1 MSITLP
7 FKTGQIQSQGF
18 GFTEF
23 ATSPQGK
30 AIYGSH
36 GHEGN
41 DYFSNE
47 DPKLYSIASGTV
59 IIDNDSYQGAD
70 SGLFTSYGN
79 HVVIK
84 DDDTNRAWYYCHL
97 DSNCVYAGQHVNQGD
112 MIGVMGGSGAGNRVA
127 WGAHLHLGRAELD
140 GNGSRLNRGSI
151 AYGFIDG
158 SDDLQAAIDKYNTPV
173 AESKPVAEEPK
184 KLTTRE
190 GFDYVLKYYPEFKSD
205 VDNGWPIARF
215 DIDGVGEGIKMLAY
229 SVIQPLFNRAEN
241 LQKLIDLKAATPTV
255 EVKKNESQSQFE
267 PVAKVITNE
276 EEIKKLQ
283 TQILIA
289 QSQKDREALE
299 NNPLVIKSQ
308 QPLEAT
314 QTFKVGTA
322 GSIISLIGVA
332 VTNFT
337 DQIKSI
343 PGLGNIGEFLAN
355 NQCNLSY
362 LIIMF
367 LGLVI
372 LFMLYHKNLTQNLIK
387 DNIAQIVDT
396 KTVNFDEIIKNISNN
411 IDKVSN
417 ISNQASDVL
426 KQIDDV
432 KTKTSSIFK
441 K

>member
-1 MSITLP
+1 MSISKNLIFSMGYQVTQNFGENP
-7 FKTGQIQSQGF
+7 QIYSKLGMIAHNGIDLIPADGSF
-18 GFTEF
+18 G
-23 ATSPQGK
+23 A
-30 AIYGSH
+30 AIYC
-36 GHEGN
+36 
-41 DYFSNE
+41 
-47 DPKLYSIASGTV
+47 PVKGTV
-59 IIDNDSYQGAD
+59 IKKSYDPNG
-70 SGLFTSYGN
+70 YGN
-79 HVVIK
+79 FIMVWCKEENIALRFCHFAQPSGFNVG
-84 DDDTNRAWYYCHL
+84 DTVEANE
-97 DSNCVYAGQHVNQGD
+97 DVG
-112 MIGVMGGSGAGNRVA
+112 IMGSTGFSTGE
-127 WGAHLHLGRAELD
+127 HLHFEVIPVD
-140 GNGSRLNRGSI
+140 GNGSKAEPNNGY
-151 AYGFIDG
+151 YGAVDPQPYL
-158 SDDLQAAIDKYNTPV
+158 DKWQQQLDKYNAPV

-184 KLTTRE
+184 KLTAKE
-190 GFDYVLKYYPEFKSD
+190 GFDYILKYYPEFKSD